1 MARGYQDG
9 QEGGLVKLTDFR
21 LAGFL
26 IARGLTM
33 LSAET
38 NSRQEVVFVFDAIA
52 RAVLVEYPGSVE
64 QRYDAACKATHGIVR
79 ATLGGRHR

>member
-1 MARGYQDG
+1 MARGYQDEQG
-9 QEGGLVKLTDFR
+9 DGLVRLTDFR

-33 LSAET
+33 LRAET
-38 NSRQEVVFVFDAIA
+38 NSRQEVVFVFDAVA
-52 RAVLVEYPGSVE
+52 RAVLIEYSGSAE

-79 ATLGGRHR
+79 ATLGSRHR